1 MFEVAFIQEQGA
13 GRLDIEARMVRDA
26 CLRRD
31 IPVELFT
38 RKRIARRQL
47 PLDPRSYVFGDV
59 DCAQG
64 AMRQLGIPV
73 PAPDYYPDILEP
85 YLHRR
90 IWSERLGNLR
100 DRIMEGGEP
109 IFAKPALR
117 PKLFT
122 GMVFSGPGDFY
133 FANGAS
139 RSEPVWCS
147 EIVRWR
153 SEYRVY
159 VMGGR
164 ILSIDHYDGDPSVTI
179 DRAVVERAVVER
191 AIADL
196 AGSGKALAG
205 YGIDFGVLATGQ
217 TALVEANEGYAL
229 GAYGIDGDL
238 YAALTFARWREL
250 LGTITA

>member
-1 MFEVAFIQEQGA
+1 
-13 GRLDIEARMVRDA
+13 MVRDA

-31 IPVELFT
+31 IRVELFT
-38 RKRIARRQL
+38 RKRIDRRQL
-47 PLDPRSYVFGDV
+47 PLDTRSYVFGDV

-64 AMRQLGIPV
+64 AMRQLGIAVPV
-73 PAPDYYPDILEP
+73 PDYYPDVLAP

-90 IWSERLGNLR
+90 IWRERLGDLR
-100 DRIMEGGEP
+100 TGIEPGGRP

-139 RSEPVWCS
+139 RNEPVWCS
-147 EIVRWR
+147 EVVEWR

-159 VMGGR
+159 VMDGQ
-164 ILSIDHYDGDPSVTI
+164 ILSIDHYDGDPSVAI
-179 DRAVVERAVVER
+179 DRVVVER

-196 AGSGKALAG
+196 AGSGLALAG

-250 LGTITA
+250 LGTIRA